1 MTDWRRRV
9 ERLELRFGRPVVI
22 EVVRDCPTH
31 PGRLARW
38 DDPAEGQGHVCW
50 PAAEVEREGLIRLRW
65 SEALTDEA

>member
-1 MTDWRRRV
+1 
-9 ERLELRFGRPVVI
+9 VVI